1 MKKEN
6 LIIGSDHGGFNL
18 KNKLIEYLQDLG
30 HSIEDYGCYDDSA
43 SDYPDIAF
51 KVAEKVASNGSFK
64 GILVCGTGQGMA
76 IAANKVKGIRAAC
89 CSDVYCAK
97 MVIEHND
104 VNVLTMGERVIDF
117 EMAKQIVNTWLDLSF
132 KGNRHERR
140 LNKISSYE
148 SQTHNQT
155 TNIKH

>member
-6 LIIGSDHGGFNL
+6 LIIGSDHGGFYL
-18 KNKLIEYLQDLG
+18 KNKLIEYLKGLG

-51 KVAEKVASNGSFK
+51 NVAEKIASNDSLK

-89 CSDVYCAK
+89 CSDTYCAK
-97 MVIEHND
+97 MVVEHND
-104 VNVLTMGERVIDF
+104 ANILTMGERVIDF
-117 EMAKQIVNTWLDLSF
+117 ETAKEIVDIWLGLSF
-132 KGNRHERR
+132 KGDRHERR
-140 LNKISSYE
+140 INKISSYE
-148 SQTHNQT
+148 S
-155 TNIKH
+155 